1 MKLLRTSCY
10 LLLALD
16 VVLLGLA
23 AAPVAGV
30 ALPRTGDSEPERIAN
45 QLHPERIRVLP
56 VSAEGAVLTS
66 VAASSSS
73 SASSEPP
80 HAQAESSEPVV
91 TAEPDSAPASVCV
104 AYRGLSGDQIQLLAS
119 GAKAQSVAMRE
130 ISAPAVPTSWWVNIP
145 PQGGKEAA
153 ERRTDVLRRNGVQDF
168 FVVQESGAT
177 QYAISLGLFR
187 NEAAAK
193 RQLEMLQSKG
203 VTTARIT
210 TREPRDNTRVEL
222 TGPSAVLERLGNEL
236 GAKLKGAE
244 TGKCQVG

>member
-1 MKLLRTSCY
+1 MMLLRTTCY

-30 ALPRTGDSEPERIAN
+30 ALPRAGDSEPERVAN
-45 QLHPERIRVLP
+45 QLHPERIRVL
-56 VSAEGAVLTS
+56 SATAEGVVMAS
-66 VAASSSS
+66 VASSAS
-73 SASSEPP
+73 SASSEP
-80 HAQAESSEPVV
+80 AQVDAPSAPVA
-91 TAEPDSAPASVCV
+91 TAEPDGVPAPVCV
-104 AYRGLSGDQIQLLAS
+104 AYRGLSGDQIQLLSS
-119 GAKAQSVAMRE
+119 GAKAQAVTVRE
-130 ISAPAVPTSWWVNIP
+130 INAPAGTTSWWVNIP

-153 ERRTDVLRRNGVQDF
+153 ERRTDILRRNGVQDF

-210 TREPRDNTRVEL
+210 TREPRDSTRVEL
-222 TGPSAVLERLGNEL
+222 TGPAAVLERLGNEL
-236 GAKLKGAE
+236 GGKLKGAE